1 MILEKLQRTVVFE
14 QNPGIR
20 EGQIASFD
28 DLEAGMELIK
38 VSPGIRYSE
47 YNTETERW
55 DLMGEP
61 EVAPDL
67 YREPVTLEAVRMRLS
82 GGHSLGVMAMLP
94 KYASLTPDDNFIVLR
109 GRGEQIDSG
118 IDATNTWSVLTFS
131 KADLGLEPYMRG
143 SEVRGWGVSYLR
155 HRLPTEKIQRGVS
168 RMTPNEIMAKIPGV
182 RYL

>member
-67 YREPVTLEAVRMRLS
+67 YREPVTLELS
-82 GGHSLGVMAMLP
+82 LIH
-94 KYASLTPDDNFIVLR
+94 I
-109 GRGEQIDSG
+109 
-118 IDATNTWSVLTFS
+118 
-131 KADLGLEPYMRG
+131 
-143 SEVRGWGVSYLR
+143 
-155 HRLPTEKIQRGVS
+155 
-168 RMTPNEIMAKIPGV
+168 
-182 RYL
+182 